1 MKVSKTF
8 TWDMAHR
15 LTFHKGKC
23 YNLHGHTYS
32 ATFYFEGEPDENGIV
47 IDYYDIKKEVAPLI
61 EELDHSFLVYTK
73 DPLLNLLK
81 DQKLKIREC
90 GFETTAE
97 NISIWFYKK
106 LKDKLPITEVVVR
119 ETPNTNAV
127 YNEY

>member
-23 YNLHGHTYS
+23 FNLHGHTYS
-32 ATFYFEGEPDENGIV
+32 ATFYFENEPDENGIV

-61 EELDHSFLVYTK
+61 EELDHSFMIYTK
-73 DPLLNLLK
+73 DKLLPLVK
-81 DQKLKIREC
+81 DKGLKIIEC

-97 NISIWFYKK
+97 NIAIYFYKQ
-106 LKDKLPITEVVVR
+106 LKDKLPITEVIVR
-119 ETPNTNAV
+119 ETPNTNAI
-127 YNEY
+127 YNEH